1 MKLIITML
9 SIILITNAG
18 PCLGIDKSICVPGS
32 EITFY
37 PKGQLKTC
45 SLKDIFTI
53 NRVTCKQYEPIS
65 VYETGTLKNCI
76 TNEYFNY
83 DGTITC
89 NQHGQVSFYAT
100 GILNTCILSKTIHI
114 DGKTC
119 EQLKSIS
126 LFENGKLKSCSAP
139 LL

>member
-1 MKLIITML
+1 MKQIITML
-9 SIILITNAG
+9 SIILIASAG
-18 PCLGIDKSICVPGS
+18 TCLGIDKSICVPGS

-45 SLKDIFTI
+45 TLRDNFAI

-65 VYETGTLKNCI
+65 VSETGMLKSCI
-76 TNEYFNY
+76 TSEYFNY

-100 GILNTCILSKTIHI
+100 GILNTCILSKTIYI
-114 DGKTC
+114 DGKSC
-119 EQLKSIS
+119 EQLKPVS
-126 LFENGKLKSCSAP
+126 LFENGKLKACSTP
-139 LL
+139 L